1 MAALPTDRNINAGE
15 GEALAD
21 AVLSS
26 VPPVALHP
34 LIAPS
39 AGAFAAAAVMGFGF
53 ANQMAGAY
61 LGFLKGAMEQTRLMA
76 EALGTIDDG
85 ALAEPAPEPVAKPV
99 PVKAKAPVPAE
110 GATILP
116 LARAEKPVVVPKA
129 DEAPVE
135 EAPLAKPVAK
145 VAAPKKSAA
154 KAAGK
159 TALKGKT
166 AARGKAAVSDL
177 SDLKRIGGIGPKLE
191 QMLKAR
197 GIATLSDIA
206 GLSEAQAKALDSEIG
221 LDGRIE
227 RDGWIKAAA
236 ALVG

>member
-166 AARGKAAVSDL
+166 AARGKSDL

-206 GLSEAQAKALDSEIG
+206 GLSETQANELDGEIG

-236 ALVG
+236 ALLG